1 MYKKQMRAIWT
12 TEEIDFTKDYKDFIT
27 LDENKQHTV
36 KMILSFFSNSDGL
49 VNYNIRNNFLNDFC
63 TEISYVY
70 TFQMFMENIHNEV
83 YSLMIDNIIRDKE
96 EKDKVVAFRKGG
108 SNVVETLDEN
118 KFISKLKDEI
128 EKRV

>member
-1 MYKKQMRAIWT
+1 MNSFSLLPNKNKLYWDMYKKQMRAIWT

-70 TFQMFMENIHNEV
+70 TFQMFMENIHNET
-83 YSLMIDNIIRDKE
+83 YSQMIDCLIK
-96 EKDKVVAFRKGG
+96 
-108 SNVVETLDEN
+108 DEN
-118 KFISKLKDEI
+118 EKNKLFDSINNIDIIKI
-128 EKRV
+128 